1 MGVITDADNGRVEL
15 RHLEYFLAVADHLS
29 FTRAAKRL
37 HVVQSGVSA
46 TIKALERELD
56 AELFVRGPAGVALTP
71 AGRELEPHARAA
83 LDAARAGKEAVAATR
98 GAVSGTVKLGTLMS
112 VNNVDLPTL
121 LADLRARHP
130 GVLVQIR
137 FARAGSAGL
146 AQQLRDGTLDV
157 ALLVL
162 PDGPPADLHTRLVA
176 AFELLL
182 IVPAGHP
189 LAGRESVTLAEL
201 AGMSFVDGPPGYGNR
216 AVVDRAFAAAGVQ
229 RTVALEVADIATTAT
244 HVRNGLGIG
253 FLSRFILDE
262 IGDDGLAT
270 VRISDQDIR
279 WPLYVAMSA
288 TRPPSAAT
296 RAVFAL
302 IEEMIAGAGRP
313 SSVN

>member
-1 MGVITDADNGRVEL
+1 MGVITDGDNGRVEL

-98 GAVSGTVKLGTLMS
+98 RAVSGTVKLGTLMS

-121 LADLRARHP
+121 LADLHARHP

-288 TRPPSAAT
+288 TRSPSAAT

-302 IEEMIAGAGRP
+302 IEETIADVGQASR
-313 SSVN
+313 VN